1 MPNEKSE
8 RDGEVV
14 RYDDEAMQV
23 SEGHRRGYVARF
35 KTGVVAFFGG
45 NLGEISR
52 ENVENGIASIMT
64 FNSPNLTLECQHY
77 FLSALKTMYIN
88 SEKRDIN
95 SLATSRSELGI
106 K

>member
-45 NLGEISR
+45 NLG
-52 ENVENGIASIMT
+52 
-64 FNSPNLTLECQHY
+64 
-77 FLSALKTMYIN
+77 
-88 SEKRDIN
+88 
-95 SLATSRSELGI
+95 
-106 K
+106 